1 MRRGSWFAVG
11 LAAALACGGAA
22 LQAQVNDEGT
32 AEAEAVVRNLYDLV
46 TFDAG
51 ELPNWD
57 DVRAAFVP
65 EAVIVLRT
73 TMNATTVFDVDGF
86 IGDWLRFIEAANVE
100 ATGFSE
106 TILETNTTVMGDMA
120 LMWVLYEVH
129 TPGSQLRQQG
139 VDAFLLSKRPEGWKI
154 AAITNEVV
162 LPNRPPPKV
171 LRP

>member
-1 MRRGSWFAVG
+1 MIRGSWRVFG
-11 LAAALACGGAA
+11 LAAVLVCGGTA
-22 LQAQVNDEGT
+22 LQAQGNDAGST
-32 AEAEAVVRNLYDLV
+32 EAEAVVRDLYDLV

-51 ELPNWD
+51 DLPDWD
-57 DVRAAFVP
+57 DVRAAFLP
-65 EAVIVLRT
+65 GAVIVLRT
-73 TMNATTVFDVDGF
+73 AMNATTVFDVDGF

-120 LMWVLYEVH
+120 LMWVLYEAHV
-129 TPGSQLRQQG
+129 PGSPRRQQG

-162 LPNRPPPKV
+162 LPNRPPPEV